1 MNTLPMKFLLVF
13 SIFLSQVTF
22 ASNTKVD
29 IEFKG
34 KKSLHISDVCKEIGK
49 PYRSIVL
56 NYGQLECTPN
66 FKDYG
71 GVPLITEKKDSCDS
85 TFEYEPSSGKLVRLE
100 IKYEQNSFNKVLSV
114 LSEKYGK
121 PLFKSHTTFTD
132 KLLNDSYTWEDSKG
146 SYINLR
152 LGSVAYFKEGSL
164 VRTVERYCTVL
175 DIRTIEMQNLYE
187 AMRLKTE
194 ALQKNAIKENASKL

>member
-1 MNTLPMKFLLVF
+1 MNTLPIKFLLVF
-13 SIFLSQVTF
+13 SIFLSQATF
-22 ASNTKVD
+22 ASKTKVE

-49 PYRSIVL
+49 PYTSLVF

-85 TFEYEPSSGKLVRLE
+85 SLEYEPSSGKLVRLE
-100 IKYEQNSFNKVLSV
+100 IKYEQSSFNQVLSV
-114 LSEKYGK
+114 LTEKYGK
-121 PLFKSHTTFTD
+121 PLFKSNKISTD
-132 KLLNDSYTWEDSKG
+132 KLLNDSYVWEDSKG

-152 LGSVAYFKEGSL
+152 LGSVTYFKEGYIL
-164 VRTVERYCTVL
+164 GTIERYCTVL

-187 AMRLKTE
+187 AMRLKAE
-194 ALQKNAIKENASKL
+194 ALRKNKIKENASKL